1 MPDSLTGNPWSIVTT
16 GVKST
21 AGVHIKNLVWTNGSG
36 SEVLVIVDN
45 AGRDIIRDTWSAST
59 DHNYGEFKWVQG
71 FNVTTLGGGELIVVI
86 HK

>member
-1 MPDSLTGNPWSIVTT
+1 MPDSLTGNPWSIVTP

-21 AGVHIKNLVWTNGSG
+21 AGVHIKNLLWTNGTAANT
-36 SEVLVIVDN
+36 LVVVDN
-45 AGRDIIRDTWSAST
+45 AGRDIIRDVWNNNV

-71 FNVTTLGGGELIVVI
+71 FNVTAIDGGELIVVI